1 MRAIYSRNALIVTTI
16 SRSFVAGLAFI
27 NNGKHCI
34 KSNSYTQLSAAR
46 KGMGRSLSTVLTPED
61 HMAHVQKCVQLRAEE
76 IMTGLATKGWVTV
89 DNFLGAEVC
98 DTYRSEAVGYY
109 SRNEMTISKST
120 RWDAETSSVVT
131 YDKHNVFATQ
141 LNGGDSYYDGPR
153 LHEYVVS
160 LVKSLVPIISDRF
173 PDACLNPQMA
183 SNKLA
188 VCTGDGSYY
197 DKHYD
202 NSGGDDLRKLTV
214 LYYLNPKWRNEM
226 GGAFRIYEC
235 AEHSPPGS
243 NSPTTP
249 KSPSSS
255 ATKKQIDTDNLS
267 SSIIESSSVVT
278 EGRNSTVTEERRPE
292 ERTRSTVTTDI
303 SPKGDRLL
311 VFWSDRIVH
320 SVQPSQV
327 GALLLPVSVTFMI
340 PSDRCDRA
348 EDPL

>member
-1 MRAIYSRNALIVTTI
+1 
-16 SRSFVAGLAFI
+16 
-27 NNGKHCI
+27 
-34 KSNSYTQLSAAR
+34 
-46 KGMGRSLSTVLTPED
+46 
-61 HMAHVQKCVQLRAEE
+61 MAHVQKCVQLRAEE
-76 IMTGLATKGWVTV
+76 IMIGLETKGWITV
-89 DNFLGAEVC
+89 DNFLGADVC

-120 RWDAETSSVVT
+120 RWDQETSSVVT

-160 LVKSLVPIISDRF
+160 VVKSLVPIISERF
-173 PDACLNPQMA
+173 PEACLNPQMA

-214 LYYLNPKWRNEM
+214 LYYLNPKWRNDM

-235 AEHSPPGS
+235 TEHAPEQSEP
-243 NSPTTP
+243 NT
-249 KSPSSS
+249 SSS
-255 ATKKQIDTDNLS
+255 KST
-267 SSIIESSSVVT
+267 ESSSRAGADDSGT
-278 EGRNSTVTEERRPE
+278 ILEKSTS
-292 ERTRSTVTTDI
+292 STMTTDI
-303 SPKGDRLL
+303 SPIGDRLL

-320 SVQPSQV
+320 SVQPSQAPRGKADHRYAFTV
-327 GALLLPVSVTFMI
+327 WITADHPGAIMNNDTEVLHHFQSSQQKRTQG
-340 PSDRCDRA
+340 
-348 EDPL
+348 